1 MKKALKITLWAAGAA
16 VAILAAVIVVRTAT
30 YPFGEIPAPAEDR
43 TGPQFAAELSQES
56 VDRLAGA
63 LRIPTISEDVSLAE
77 NNPFDRFKKYLPGS
91 YPAVYAAMD
100 TMTVNRYGLVFR
112 WPGTDPQLAP
122 VLFLAHYDVVPVAG
136 YDGDATAEVAGW
148 EHPPFSGEVAGN
160 NIYGRGTLD
169 DKGTLCSILE
179 AADDL
184 IGDDFR
190 PQRDIW
196 FAFGFDEEIS
206 GMNGAYRI
214 AEYFDAQGM
223 RFDAVW
229 DEGGIIAAPGLGGI
243 DATVALIGTA
253 EKGFL
258 TLRITVR
265 GQGGHSSMPPAKGA
279 LVQAAEIIDKLSGNQ
294 MPARMTPPVAS
305 FLDRVGAAMN
315 YTSRT
320 AIANRW
326 LLGGVLLKAMSGNP
340 ATNALVRTTTA
351 VTMAHGS
358 DAENV
363 LAPTA
368 GVTVNFRILPGDT
381 VDDVMKHVE
390 SLCAGYD
397 TDIEIVS
404 AREPSAVSPEDT
416 PWFELMRKSLAEV
429 CPEAIVAGYLAV
441 VGTDAYKYQIVSD
454 NIYRLMPAL
463 LTQDEQGTIHNENE
477 RISLENYARMIS
489 YFTNIFGDL

>member
-1 MKKALKITLWAAGAA
+1 MKKAFKITLWVAGGAILSLAAA
-16 VAILAAVIVVRTAT
+16 VVVRTAV
-30 YPFGEIPAPAEDR
+30 YPFGDISAPADEIAK
-43 TGPQFAAELSQES
+43 FAGELSQES
-56 VDRLAGA
+56 VTRLAGA
-63 LRIPTISEDVSLAE
+63 LRIPTVSENIAMAA
-77 NNPFDRFKKYLPGS
+77 NNPFDRFKAYLPQV

-100 TMTVNRYGLVFR
+100 TVTVNSYGLVFR
-112 WPGTDPQLAP
+112 WPGSDPQLAP

-136 YDGDATAEVAGW
+136 YDGNTAAPVAGW
-148 EHPPFSGEVAGN
+148 NRPPFAGEILDG

-169 DKGTLCSILE
+169 DKGSLCSLLE

-184 IGDDFR
+184 IGDGFR

-206 GMNGAYRI
+206 GMNGAARI
-214 AEYFDAQGM
+214 AEYFAQQGL
-223 RFDAVW
+223 RFDAVY

-253 EKGFL
+253 EKGYL

-265 GQGGHSSMPPAKGA
+265 GEGGHASMPPAKGA
-279 LVQAAEIIDKLSGNQ
+279 LVQAAGIIERLNSRQ

-305 FLDRVGAAMN
+305 FLDRVGGTMN
-315 YTSRT
+315 YTSRM

-326 LLGGVLLKAMSGNP
+326 LLEGVLLKTMSKNP

-351 VTMAHGS
+351 VTMARGS

-363 LAPTA
+363 LASTA
-368 GVTVNFRILPGDT
+368 QITVNFRILPGDT
-381 VDDVMKHVE
+381 VGDVVKHVE
-390 SLCAGYD
+390 NLCKGYD

-416 PWFELMRKSLAEV
+416 AYFDLMCKSLAEV
-429 CPEAIVAGYLAV
+429 CPEAVPAGYLAV
-441 VGTDAYKYQIVSD
+441 VGTDAYKYQALSD

-463 LTQDEQGTIHNENE
+463 LTQAEQGTIHNANE
-477 RISLENYARMIS
+477 HISLENYARMIA
-489 YFTNIFGDL
+489 YFTNIFSNL